1 MYLCGCETPRHT
13 QSTEAITYY
22 LPKDR
27 APIIATH
34 NRGLKKMINTLNK
47 CYVIPSWN
55 CFSKAV
61 LSVRYTNLGGRIPT
75 DLKKAEHFAIRDLFT
90 GLTVHSISSDLTMTA
105 LQTTFPPQE
114 YSIETIGQGLR
125 EVLA

>member
-1 MYLCGCETPRHT
+1 M
-13 QSTEAITYY
+13 
-22 LPKDR
+22 
-27 APIIATH
+27 
-34 NRGLKKMINTLNK
+34 
-47 CYVIPSWN
+47 
-55 CFSKAV
+55 
-61 LSVRYTNLGGRIPT
+61 

-125 EVLA
+125 EVLAQFNRGMFCIKAGFAMSDISDGLSYYSSKGCDMDIYVMYTIKFNYIKQDNKTR